1 MKTHK
6 NLEIWKQSI
15 DFVILIYKITH
26 SFPSKGK
33 FGLTNQIL
41 KKNIHSQYNDKYG
54 LYKLSYEGKL
64 SNLAGVDE
72 SYDKPETID
81 LKAKPIYINLD
92 EVIAK
97 LF

>member
-1 MKTHK
+1 
-6 NLEIWKQSI
+6 
-15 DFVILIYKITH
+15 
-26 SFPSKGK
+26 
-33 FGLTNQIL
+33 
-41 KKNIHSQYNDKYG
+41 
-54 LYKLSYEGKL
+54 L

-81 LKAKPIYINLD
+81 LKVKPIYINLD